1 MNLIIDIGN
10 SRTKLAVFEDVTL
23 KERTICSSNEIE
35 KKIKERNSIP
45 EVLNYFSY
53 YREVRCD
60 EKF

>member
-35 KKIKERNSIP
+35 KKIKEILENWSNIT
-45 EVLNYFSY
+45 LL
-53 YREVRCD
+53 
-60 EKF
+60 